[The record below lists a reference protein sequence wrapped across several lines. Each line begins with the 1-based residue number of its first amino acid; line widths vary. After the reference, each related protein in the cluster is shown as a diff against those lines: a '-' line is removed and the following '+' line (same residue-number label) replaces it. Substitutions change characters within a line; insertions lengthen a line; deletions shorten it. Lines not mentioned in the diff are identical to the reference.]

1 MIMFLVL
8 LGVALGVWLIVRS
21 VRKGSRAAPIFST
34 EPSVRLRMRG
44 ARKGE
49 RL

>member
-1 MIMFLVL
+1 MIALVIA
-8 LGVALGVWLIVRS
+8 GIALGVWFLVRS
-21 VRKGSRAAPIFST
+21 TRKGSRVAPIVHV
-34 EPSVRLRMRG
+34 EPTVRLRMRG

>member
-1 MIMFLVL
+1 MIALVIA
-8 LGVALGVWLIVRS
+8 GVAFGVWLLVRS
-21 VRKGSRAAPIFST
+21 ARKGTRAAPVVHV
-34 EPSVRLRMRG
+34 EPTVRLRLRG

>member
-1 MIMFLVL
+1 VIAVVLV
-8 LGVALGVWLIVRS
+8 GAALGVWFLVRQA
-21 VRKGSRAAPIFST
+21 RKGSRAAPIVQV
-34 EPSVRLRMRG
+34 EPRVRLRMRG